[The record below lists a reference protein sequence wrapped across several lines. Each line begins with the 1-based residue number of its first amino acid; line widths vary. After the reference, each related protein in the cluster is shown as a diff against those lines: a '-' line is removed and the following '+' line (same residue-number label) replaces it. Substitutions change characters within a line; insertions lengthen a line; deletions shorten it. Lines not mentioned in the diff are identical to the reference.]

1 MENCLYL
8 NLLAINECLNSN
20 DFLKNDTIE
29 FLGLLNQTLLTSK
42 QLIDAYQTLSQTV
55 DIIDAVF

>member
-55 DIIDAVF
+55 DIIDPVF

>member
-20 DFLKNDTIE
+20 DFLKNETIE

-55 DIIDAVF
+55 DIIDPVF

>member
-1 MENCLYL
+1 MKNCLYL

-29 FLGLLNQTLLTSK
+29 LLGVLNQTLLTSK
-42 QLIDAYQTLSQTV
+42 QLIDAYETLSQTV
-55 DIIDAVF
+55 DIIDPEF